1 MYHKGKQ
8 SVFVV
13 GRLWTLLPPPAK
25 VEALHLFRCYTH
37 KTQQTH
43 THTHYAT
50 STLHQVHF
58 CSTLHH
64 INYTTYTALRCTCI
78 SFHYTTL
85 RYAAHTHTHP
95 HTRTMA
101 SLPAGPRPEPYARM
115 PDMSECMSDKML
127 DRMQEYL
134 KKKNI
139 KWINKVS

>member
-43 THTHYAT
+43 THTLRYPT
-50 STLHQVHF
+50 RSTLLQYFTSH
-58 CSTLHH
+58 S
-64 INYTTYTALRCTCI
+64 TTYTALRCTCT
-78 SFHYTTL
+78 SLHYTTL
-85 RYAAHTHTHP
+85 RYATLHTHIHP

-101 SLPAGPRPEPYARM
+101 SLPAGPRPEPYTRM

-127 DRMQEYL
+127 DRMQEY
-134 KKKNI
+134 
-139 KWINKVS
+139 